1 MICVHFKDA
10 EILKGKPSLTI
21 KHWTSCIQPNKL
33 IMSFWRGIGTI
44 LQEFDCVDFE
54 MSGYWE

>member
-21 KHWTSCIQPNKL
+21 KHWTSCAEQVDNV
-33 IMSFWRGIGTI
+33 I
-44 LQEFDCVDFE
+44 LARDWDNITEFDCVDFE